1 LSLLFLSKVPRQ
13 HRTAKWNGK
22 EREKEREKERGRGR
36 MRELFVFIA
45 FGCGRCPNWEKNMRI
60 AYTERNH

>member
-1 LSLLFLSKVPRQ
+1 M
-13 HRTAKWNGK
+13 
-22 EREKEREKERGRGR
+22 EREKEREEERGGGR